1 MTNVILKPNQAV
13 TLLLQCFQMYCI
25 VLYCRHFDFPT
36 SKHFGFRDTD
46 KKKCCN
52 IPLKTRTCWGDEG

>member
-13 TLLLQCFQMYCI
+13 TFLLQC
-25 VLYCRHFDFPT
+25 VLYCRHFDFAT

-46 KKKCCN
+46 KKKCCF
-52 IPLKTRTCWGDEG
+52 IPLKTRTCWEDEG

>member
-25 VLYCRHFDFPT
+25 VFYCRHFDFAT

-46 KKKCCN
+46 KKN
-52 IPLKTRTCWGDEG
+52 VVIFL